1 LPRRLLLILSVVG
14 LSRFGVPARA
24 QTQGPYKVHV
34 ESNQLQAPIR
44 AESNMVLVPVF
55 VFDRAAMGRVT
66 PAEWQC
72 EGAESS
78 AFNRL
83 LPSQAYMPE
92 DCSHAEVHGLTMRD
106 FRVLEGGVEQ
116 KIQQI
121 AVEGCWVAA
130 RDNMTWHEETSV
142 TPTGIWSSIDLFGV
156 LRPDVVRRFY
166 NLAYAPAERGPGCHP
181 IAVSVDRPGTV
192 LYARDQ
198 YCTGQ
203 SMSDPLYATNYGNRL
218 GSDLASRKNGKIRL
232 SVQASYFYTD
242 EGRVRLEVAIEFPW
256 KSMFHQWDPTTG
268 SLYARIG
275 VLGMVYRE
283 DASLAARFS
292 DLLYPSYW
300 PTFVQGGQVAP
311 ALLAAES
318 DHGAD
323 GQQPNLSERVVGA
336 LSGKDPGWLPTRY
349 ETQIGLSPGEYDL
362 QIVVSDTQKFGAAE
376 VPLHIDNY
384 DGRALGLS
392 SVMLCK
398 RFRDA
403 HVAAVERAAANFAPQ
418 YMPLV
423 SKNIEVTPSGDTHV
437 KKGQLLIPY
446 FEIYEP
452 LLTNAPA
459 TAVQAHFRII
469 EAKNGNTR
477 DDFMVDAQS
486 FEQPGRTMIPIE
498 REILTDKMPR
508 GAYRLEVQATDS
520 AGNSTPWRTA
530 EFTVE

>member
-1 LPRRLLLILSVVG
+1 M
-14 LSRFGVPARA
+14 
-24 QTQGPYKVHV
+24 
-34 ESNQLQAPIR
+34 QL
-44 AESNMVLVPVF
+44 
-55 VFDRAAMGRVT
+55 
-66 PAEWQC
+66 C
-72 EGAESS
+72 
-78 AFNRL
+78 
-83 LPSQAYMPE
+83 
-92 DCSHAEVHGLTMRD
+92 
-106 FRVLEGGVEQ
+106 
-116 KIQQI
+116 
-121 AVEGCWVAA
+121 
-130 RDNMTWHEETSV
+130 
-142 TPTGIWSSIDLFGV
+142 
-156 LRPDVVRRFY
+156 
-166 NLAYAPAERGPGCHP
+166 
-181 IAVSVDRPGTV
+181 
-192 LYARDQ
+192 
-198 YCTGQ
+198 
-203 SMSDPLYATNYGNRL
+203 
-218 GSDLASRKNGKIRL
+218 GSEK
-232 SVQASYFYTD
+232 
-242 EGRVRLEVAIEFPW
+242 
-256 KSMFHQWDPTTG
+256 HTT
-268 SLYARIG
+268 
-275 VLGMVYRE
+275 
-283 DASLAARFS
+283 
-292 DLLYPSYW
+292 
-300 PTFVQGGQVAP
+300 TTT
-311 ALLAAES
+311 
-318 DHGAD
+318 AD

-437 KKGQLLIPY
+437 KKGQLLILY

-452 LLTNAPA
+452 LLTNASA